1 MEKYIDYDLLFTF
14 PNTINKNLDDIIGSY
29 QFRDINSFLK
39 FNLLN
44 KKTNIYIGIIGN
56 NFEQKNKLLYKLFDN
71 QLKGEI
77 DLNYDKQSVL
87 KINFIIINNNPEFSN
102 GLIILEALYSKEE
115 NEYSKKQKKYLSDFI
130 YNKSDFILNFND
142 KNEDN
147 ININKKIFYICN
159 YQTDIINYLNSY
171 YQFKYENKQ
180 SFKLY
185 YNEKDNDDPLN
196 KYSINFLNENIYDT
210 APINKETNI
219 FEDIKTIKNIFQQK
233 KEIEIYTVTNH
244 IYMKIVEE

>member
-14 PNTINKNLDDIIGSY
+14 PNNIDKHLNDPIGRY

-39 FNLLN
+39 FNSLN

-56 NFEQKNKLLYKLFDN
+56 NDEQKNKLLYKLFEN

-77 DLNYDKQSVL
+77 DLNFDKQSIL
-87 KINFIIINNNPEFSN
+87 KINFIIIDNNTEFSN
-102 GLIILEALYSKEE
+102 GIIILEALYSKEE
-115 NEYSKKQKKYLSDFI
+115 NEYSKKQKKFLSDFI
-130 YNKSDFILNFND
+130 YNNSDIILNFND

-147 ININKKIFYICN
+147 ININKKIFYISN
-159 YQTDIINYLNSY
+159 YQIDIINYLNNY
-171 YQFKYENKQ
+171 YQFKYENKN

-185 YNEKDNDDPLN
+185 YNEKDNDNPLN

-210 APINKETNI
+210 APINNETNI
-219 FEDIKTIKNIFQQK
+219 FEDIKTIKNIFQQE
-233 KEIEIYTVTNH
+233 KEIEIYTITNH
-244 IYMKIVEE
+244 LYINIVEE

>member
-39 FNLLN
+39 FNSLN

-56 NFEQKNKLLYKLFDN
+56 NDEQKNKLLYKLFEN

-77 DLNYDKQSVL
+77 DLNYDKQSIL
-87 KINFIIINNNPEFSN
+87 KINFIIIDNNTEFSN
-102 GLIILEALYSKEE
+102 GIIILEALYSKEE
-115 NEYSKKQKKYLSDFI
+115 NEYSKKQKKFLSDFI
-130 YNKSDFILNFND
+130 YNNSDIILNFND

-147 ININKKIFYICN
+147 ININKKIFYISN
-159 YQTDIINYLNSY
+159 YQIDIINYLNNY
-171 YQFKYENKQ
+171 YQFKYENKN

-185 YNEKDNDDPLN
+185 YNEKDNDNPLN

-210 APINKETNI
+210 APINNETNI

>member
-14 PNTINKNLDDIIGSY
+14 PNNIDKNLNDPIGSY

-39 FNLLN
+39 FNSLN

-56 NFEQKNKLLYKLFDN
+56 NDEQKNKLLYKLFEN

-77 DLNYDKQSVL
+77 DLNFDKQSIL
-87 KINFIIINNNPEFSN
+87 KINFIIIDNNTEFSN
-102 GLIILEALYSKEE
+102 GIIILEALYSKEE
-115 NEYSKKQKKYLSDFI
+115 NEYSKKQKKFLSDFI
-130 YNKSDFILNFND
+130 YNNSDIILNFND

-147 ININKKIFYICN
+147 ININKKIFYISN
-159 YQTDIINYLNSY
+159 YQIDIINYLNNY
-171 YQFKYENKQ
+171 YQFKYENKN

-185 YNEKDNDDPLN
+185 YNEKDNDNPLN

-210 APINKETNI
+210 APINNETNI
-219 FEDIKTIKNIFQQK
+219 FEDIKTIKNIFQQE
-233 KEIEIYTVTNH
+233 KEIEIYTITNH
-244 IYMKIVEE
+244 LYINIVEE

>member
-39 FNLLN
+39 FNSLN

-56 NFEQKNKLLYKLFDN
+56 NDEQKNKLLYKLFEN

-77 DLNYDKQSVL
+77 DLNFDKQSIL
-87 KINFIIINNNPEFSN
+87 KINFIIIDNNTEFSN
-102 GLIILEALYSKEE
+102 GIIILEALYSKEE
-115 NEYSKKQKKYLSDFI
+115 NEYSKKQKKFLSDFI
-130 YNKSDFILNFND
+130 YNNSDIILNFND

-147 ININKKIFYICN
+147 ININKKIFYISN
-159 YQTDIINYLNSY
+159 YQIDIINYLNNY
-171 YQFKYENKQ
+171 YQFKYENKN

-185 YNEKDNDDPLN
+185 YNEKDNDNPLN

-210 APINKETNI
+210 APINNETNI
-219 FEDIKTIKNIFQQK
+219 FEDIKTIKNIFQQE
-233 KEIEIYTVTNH
+233 KEIEIYTITNH
-244 IYMKIVEE
+244 LYINIVEE